1 MQSFSNT
8 QLCLFDTIVIILHVS
23 FHVIPQYSHSWNE
36 LSILSLI
43 GVLVYADVLY
53 DLMYTLYDLLCI
65 LGYCKTQI
73 LLLLLIIQ

>member
-1 MQSFSNT
+1 MLVSCMGPTYPMLVLKNG
-8 QLCLFDTIVIILHVS
+8 IVVT
-23 FHVIPQYSHSWNE
+23 
-36 LSILSLI
+36 SILSLI
-43 GVLVYADVLY
+43 GVLEYANFLY